1 MLSGFRLA
9 QVFRICTG
17 VGPIRAEFRRQY
29 RKGVG
34 KWPVRRRA
42 GRRSAERCSIMKKW
56 IWIWAAAALVG
67 CGRHLERVGSVDIV
81 PEPSDIRVGEGV
93 FSLTRRTEIRL
104 SDGDSSLARAAG
116 FFGELAGKSLGR
128 PLAVVRGGGQE
139 SGTVCVALGDL
150 PAEAYVLSVR
160 SDRIDLTGGSPAG
173 VFYGFQTLRQMLPES
188 ALRGEKARA
197 IDLPVVE
204 IRDEPRIGYRALL
217 LDAGRHFFGPEEVKS
232 VIDLMAMHK
241 LNRLQWHLTEDQ
253 GWRIEIRKYP
263 ELTRRGAWRDRSD
276 LRPAE
281 DGRPEKDPQP
291 YGGYYTQQQVREIVR
306 YAADRFIEI
315 VPEIEMP
322 GHAMAA
328 LASYPWLGC
337 LGEGYEVPSLWGV
350 KEDVYCAGKDST
362 FVFLEDVL
370 TEVTDLFPYG
380 LVHIGGDE
388 CPKARW
394 KECPRCQRRMRDEGL
409 GSEEELQSYFVRRIE
424 RFLASRNRRMVGW
437 DEIRQGG
444 LSETAIVLSRKRE
457 QGLRSA
463 LENGND
469 VIMTPY
475 LNCYFDYYQGSRET
489 EPLAFGGFLP
499 LRTAYDLDPFE
510 GLNAEQSR
518 RILGVQ
524 CNLWT
529 EFVATLDHA
538 EYMLLPRLAAFAERA
553 WTGGEGNY
561 PDFLRRLESFS
572 RLYDA
577 QGYEYRDFRP
587 EADSLRAS
595 LGS

>member
-1 MLSGFRLA
+1 
-9 QVFRICTG
+9 
-17 VGPIRAEFRRQY
+17 
-29 RKGVG
+29 
-34 KWPVRRRA
+34 
-42 GRRSAERCSIMKKW
+42 MKKW

-81 PEPSDIRVGEGV
+81 PEPSDVRVGEGV

-104 SDGDSSLARAAG
+104 SDGDSALVRTAEL
-116 FFGELAGKSLGR
+116 FGGLAGKSLGR

-139 SGTVCVALGDL
+139 SGAICVALGDL

-217 LDAGRHFFGPEEVKS
+217 LDVGRHFFGPEEVKS

-291 YGGYYTQQQVREIVR
+291 YGGYYTRQQVREIVR

-370 TEVTDLFPYG
+370 TEVTDLFPYE

-475 LNCYFDYYQGSRET
+475 MNSYFDYYQGSRET

-577 QGYEYRDFRP
+577 QGYEYRDFRS

>member
-1 MLSGFRLA
+1 
-9 QVFRICTG
+9 
-17 VGPIRAEFRRQY
+17 
-29 RKGVG
+29 
-34 KWPVRRRA
+34 
-42 GRRSAERCSIMKKW
+42 MKKW

-81 PEPSDIRVGEGV
+81 PEPSDVRVGEGV

-139 SGTVCVALGDL
+139 SGAICVALGDL

-217 LDAGRHFFGPEEVKS
+217 LDVGRHFFGPEEVKS

-370 TEVTDLFPYG
+370 TEVTDLVPYG

-538 EYMLLPRLAAFAERA
+538 EDMLLPRLAAFAERA

-577 QGYEYRDFRP
+577 QGYEYRDFWP

-595 LGS
+595 RGS

>member
-1 MLSGFRLA
+1 
-9 QVFRICTG
+9 
-17 VGPIRAEFRRQY
+17 
-29 RKGVG
+29 
-34 KWPVRRRA
+34 
-42 GRRSAERCSIMKKW
+42 MKKW

-81 PEPSDIRVGEGV
+81 PEPSDVRVGEGV

-104 SDGDSSLARAAG
+104 PDGDSALVRTAEL
-116 FFGELAGKSLGR
+116 FGELAGKSLGR

-370 TEVTDLFPYG
+370 TEVTDLFPYE

-561 PDFLRRLESFS
+561 PDFLRRLESLS

-577 QGYEYRDFRP
+577 QGYEYRDFRS

>member
-1 MLSGFRLA
+1 
-9 QVFRICTG
+9 
-17 VGPIRAEFRRQY
+17 
-29 RKGVG
+29 
-34 KWPVRRRA
+34 
-42 GRRSAERCSIMKKW
+42 MKKW

-81 PEPSDIRVGEGV
+81 PEPSDVRVGEGV

-128 PLAVVRGGGQE
+128 PLAVVRSGGQE
-139 SGTVCVALGDL
+139 SGAICVALGDL

-188 ALRGEKARA
+188 ALRGEKART

-217 LDAGRHFFGPEEVKS
+217 LDVGRHFFGPEEVKS

-263 ELTRRGAWRDRSD
+263 ELTCRGAWRDRSD

-291 YGGYYTQQQVREIVR
+291 YGGYYTRQQVREIVR

-315 VPEIEMP
+315 VPEIGMP

-370 TEVTDLFPYG
+370 TEVTDLFPYE

-561 PDFLRRLESFS
+561 PDFLRRLESLS

>member
-1 MLSGFRLA
+1 
-9 QVFRICTG
+9 
-17 VGPIRAEFRRQY
+17 
-29 RKGVG
+29 
-34 KWPVRRRA
+34 
-42 GRRSAERCSIMKKW
+42 MKKW

-81 PEPSDIRVGEGV
+81 PEPSDVRVGEGV

-104 SDGDSSLARAAG
+104 PDGDSALVRTAEL
-116 FFGELAGKSLGR
+116 FGELAGKSLGR
-128 PLAVVRGGGQE
+128 PLTVVRGGGQE
-139 SGTVCVALGDL
+139 SGAICVALGDL

-173 VFYGFQTLRQMLPES
+173 VFYGFQTLRQLLPES
-188 ALRGEKARA
+188 ALRGERARA

-217 LDAGRHFFGPEEVKS
+217 LDVGRHFFGPEEVKS

-380 LVHIGGDE
+380 FVHIGGDE

-475 LNCYFDYYQGSRET
+475 MNCYFDYYQGSRET

-510 GLNAEQSR
+510 GLDAEQSR

-553 WTGGEGNY
+553 WTGGEGDY
-561 PDFLRRLESFS
+561 PDFLRRLESLS

-595 LGS
+595 QGL

>member
-1 MLSGFRLA
+1 
-9 QVFRICTG
+9 
-17 VGPIRAEFRRQY
+17 
-29 RKGVG
+29 
-34 KWPVRRRA
+34 
-42 GRRSAERCSIMKKW
+42 MKKW
-56 IWIWAAAALVG
+56 IWIWATAVLVG

-81 PEPSDIRVGEGV
+81 PEPSDVRVGEGV

-104 SDGDSSLARAAG
+104 PDGDSALVRTAEL
-116 FFGELAGKSLGR
+116 FGELAGKSLGR

-139 SGTVCVALGDL
+139 SGAICVALGDL
-150 PAEAYVLSVR
+150 PAEAYVLNVR

-188 ALRGEKARA
+188 ALRGERARA

-217 LDAGRHFFGPEEVKS
+217 LDVGRHFFGPEEVKS

-475 LNCYFDYYQGSRET
+475 MNCYFDYYQGSRET

-510 GLNAEQSR
+510 GLDAEQSR

-553 WTGGEGNY
+553 WTGGEGDY
-561 PDFLRRLESFS
+561 PDFLRRLESLS

-595 LGS
+595 QGL

>member
-1 MLSGFRLA
+1 
-9 QVFRICTG
+9 
-17 VGPIRAEFRRQY
+17 
-29 RKGVG
+29 
-34 KWPVRRRA
+34 
-42 GRRSAERCSIMKKW
+42 MKKW

-81 PEPSDIRVGEGV
+81 PEPSDVRVGEGV

-139 SGTVCVALGDL
+139 SGAICVALGDL

-217 LDAGRHFFGPEEVKS
+217 LDVGRHFFGPEEVKS

-291 YGGYYTQQQVREIVR
+291 YGGYYTRQQVREIVR

-577 QGYEYRDFRP
+577 HSGTMNGFGRRG
-587 EADSLRAS
+587 A
-595 LGS
+595 

>member
-1 MLSGFRLA
+1 
-9 QVFRICTG
+9 
-17 VGPIRAEFRRQY
+17 
-29 RKGVG
+29 
-34 KWPVRRRA
+34 
-42 GRRSAERCSIMKKW
+42 MKKW

-253 GWRIEIRKYP
+253 GWRIEIQKYP

>member
-1 MLSGFRLA
+1 
-9 QVFRICTG
+9 
-17 VGPIRAEFRRQY
+17 
-29 RKGVG
+29 
-34 KWPVRRRA
+34 
-42 GRRSAERCSIMKKW
+42 MKKW

-81 PEPSDIRVGEGV
+81 PEPSDVRVGEGV

-116 FFGELAGKSLGR
+116 VFGELAGKALGR
-128 PLAVVRGGGQE
+128 PLAVVRGGRQE
-139 SGTVCVALGDL
+139 SGAICVALGNL

-577 QGYEYRDFRP
+577 QGYEYRDFRS

>member
-1 MLSGFRLA
+1 
-9 QVFRICTG
+9 
-17 VGPIRAEFRRQY
+17 
-29 RKGVG
+29 
-34 KWPVRRRA
+34 
-42 GRRSAERCSIMKKW
+42 MKKW

-81 PEPSDIRVGEGV
+81 PEPSDVRVGEGV

-104 SDGDSSLARAAG
+104 SDGDSALVRTAEL
-116 FFGELAGKSLGR
+116 FGGLAGKSLGR
-128 PLAVVRGGGQE
+128 PLAVVRGGGQD
-139 SGTVCVALGDL
+139 SGTICVALGDL

-217 LDAGRHFFGPEEVKS
+217 LDVGRHFFGPEEVKS

-291 YGGYYTQQQVREIVR
+291 YGGYYTRQQVREIVR

-370 TEVTDLFPYG
+370 TEVTDLFPYE

-424 RFLASRNRRMVGW
+424 RFLASRNRQMVGW

-561 PDFLRRLESFS
+561 PDFLRRLESLS

>member
-1 MLSGFRLA
+1 
-9 QVFRICTG
+9 
-17 VGPIRAEFRRQY
+17 
-29 RKGVG
+29 
-34 KWPVRRRA
+34 
-42 GRRSAERCSIMKKW
+42 
-56 IWIWAAAALVG
+56 
-67 CGRHLERVGSVDIV
+67 
-81 PEPSDIRVGEGV
+81 
-93 FSLTRRTEIRL
+93 
-104 SDGDSSLARAAG
+104 
-116 FFGELAGKSLGR
+116 
-128 PLAVVRGGGQE
+128 
-139 SGTVCVALGDL
+139 
-150 PAEAYVLSVR
+150 
-160 SDRIDLTGGSPAG
+160 
-173 VFYGFQTLRQMLPES
+173 
-188 ALRGEKARA
+188 
-197 IDLPVVE
+197 
-204 IRDEPRIGYRALL
+204 
-217 LDAGRHFFGPEEVKS
+217 
-232 VIDLMAMHK
+232 
-241 LNRLQWHLTEDQ
+241 
-253 GWRIEIRKYP
+253 
-263 ELTRRGAWRDRSD
+263 
-276 LRPAE
+276 
-281 DGRPEKDPQP
+281 
-291 YGGYYTQQQVREIVR
+291 
-306 YAADRFIEI
+306 
-315 VPEIEMP
+315 
-322 GHAMAA
+322 MAA

-370 TEVTDLFPYG
+370 TEVTDLFPYE

-561 PDFLRRLESFS
+561 PDFLRRLESLS

-577 QGYEYRDFRP
+577 QGYEYRDFRS

>member
-1 MLSGFRLA
+1 
-9 QVFRICTG
+9 
-17 VGPIRAEFRRQY
+17 
-29 RKGVG
+29 
-34 KWPVRRRA
+34 
-42 GRRSAERCSIMKKW
+42 MKKW

-104 SDGDSSLARAAG
+104 SDGDSSLAHAAG

>member
-1 MLSGFRLA
+1 
-9 QVFRICTG
+9 
-17 VGPIRAEFRRQY
+17 
-29 RKGVG
+29 
-34 KWPVRRRA
+34 
-42 GRRSAERCSIMKKW
+42 MKKW
-56 IWIWAAAALVG
+56 IWIWATAVLVG

-81 PEPSDIRVGEGV
+81 PEPSDVRVGEGV

-104 SDGDSSLARAAG
+104 PDGDSALVRTAEL
-116 FFGELAGKSLGR
+116 FGELAGKSLGR

-139 SGTVCVALGDL
+139 SGAICVALGDL
-150 PAEAYVLSVR
+150 PAEAYVLNVR

-188 ALRGEKARA
+188 ALRGERARA

-217 LDAGRHFFGPEEVKS
+217 LDVGRHFFGPEEVKS

-370 TEVTDLFPYG
+370 TEVTDLSPYG

-475 LNCYFDYYQGSRET
+475 MNCYFDYYQGSRET

-510 GLNAEQSR
+510 GLDAEQSR

-553 WTGGEGNY
+553 WTGGEGDY
-561 PDFLRRLESFS
+561 PDFLRRLESLS

-595 LGS
+595 QGL

>member
-1 MLSGFRLA
+1 
-9 QVFRICTG
+9 
-17 VGPIRAEFRRQY
+17 
-29 RKGVG
+29 
-34 KWPVRRRA
+34 
-42 GRRSAERCSIMKKW
+42 MKKW

-81 PEPSDIRVGEGV
+81 PEPSDVRVGEGV

-104 SDGDSSLARAAG
+104 SDGDSALVRTAEL
-116 FFGELAGKSLGR
+116 FGGLAGKSLGR

-139 SGTVCVALGDL
+139 SGTICVALGDL

-217 LDAGRHFFGPEEVKS
+217 LDVGRHFFGPEEVKS

-291 YGGYYTQQQVREIVR
+291 YGGYYTRQQVREIVR

-370 TEVTDLFPYG
+370 TEVTDLFPYE

-577 QGYEYRDFRP
+577 QGYEYRDFRS

>member
-1 MLSGFRLA
+1 
-9 QVFRICTG
+9 
-17 VGPIRAEFRRQY
+17 
-29 RKGVG
+29 
-34 KWPVRRRA
+34 
-42 GRRSAERCSIMKKW
+42 MKKW

-81 PEPSDIRVGEGV
+81 PEPSDVRVGEGV

-104 SDGDSSLARAAG
+104 PDGDSALVRTAEL
-116 FFGELAGKSLGR
+116 FGGLAGKSLGR

-139 SGTVCVALGDL
+139 SGAICVALGDL

-173 VFYGFQTLRQMLPES
+173 VFYGFQTLRQLLPES
-188 ALRGEKARA
+188 ALRGEEARA

-217 LDAGRHFFGPEEVKS
+217 LDVGRHFFGPEEVKS

-291 YGGYYTQQQVREIVR
+291 YGGYYTRQQVREIVR

-370 TEVTDLFPYG
+370 TEVTDLFPYE

-561 PDFLRRLESFS
+561 PDFLRRLESLS

-577 QGYEYRDFRP
+577 QGYEYRDFRS

>member
-1 MLSGFRLA
+1 M
-9 QVFRICTG
+9 
-17 VGPIRAEFRRQY
+17 
-29 RKGVG
+29 
-34 KWPVRRRA
+34 
-42 GRRSAERCSIMKKW
+42 
-56 IWIWAAAALVG
+56 
-67 CGRHLERVGSVDIV
+67 
-81 PEPSDIRVGEGV
+81 
-93 FSLTRRTEIRL
+93 
-104 SDGDSSLARAAG
+104 
-116 FFGELAGKSLGR
+116 
-128 PLAVVRGGGQE
+128 
-139 SGTVCVALGDL
+139 
-150 PAEAYVLSVR
+150 
-160 SDRIDLTGGSPAG
+160 
-173 VFYGFQTLRQMLPES
+173 
-188 ALRGEKARA
+188 
-197 IDLPVVE
+197 VE

-217 LDAGRHFFGPEEVKS
+217 LDVGRHFFGPEEVKS

-276 LRPAE
+276 LRLAE

-291 YGGYYTQQQVREIVR
+291 YGGYYTRQQVREIVR

-499 LRTAYDLDPFE
+499 VADGLRSGPVR
-510 GLNAEQSR
+510 GLER
-518 RILGVQ
+518 RAVAPDSGCAVQ
-524 CNLWT
+524 PVDRIRSDARPCRVY
-529 EFVATLDHA
+529 VAA
-538 EYMLLPRLAAFAERA
+538 P
-553 WTGGEGNY
+553 TGG
-561 PDFLRRLESFS
+561 FRRTGL
-572 RLYDA
+572 D
-577 QGYEYRDFRP
+577 GRP
-587 EADSLRAS
+587 KGTIPIS
-595 LGS
+595 

>member
-1 MLSGFRLA
+1 
-9 QVFRICTG
+9 
-17 VGPIRAEFRRQY
+17 
-29 RKGVG
+29 
-34 KWPVRRRA
+34 
-42 GRRSAERCSIMKKW
+42 MKKW

-81 PEPSDIRVGEGV
+81 PEPSDVRVGEGV

-139 SGTVCVALGDL
+139 SGAICVALGDL

-217 LDAGRHFFGPEEVKS
+217 LDVGRHFFGPEEVKS

-291 YGGYYTQQQVREIVR
+291 YGGYYTRQQVREIVR

-577 QGYEYRDFRP
+577 QGYEYRDSGRKP
-587 EADSLRAS
+587 IA
-595 LGS
+595 

>member
-1 MLSGFRLA
+1 
-9 QVFRICTG
+9 
-17 VGPIRAEFRRQY
+17 
-29 RKGVG
+29 
-34 KWPVRRRA
+34 
-42 GRRSAERCSIMKKW
+42 MKKW

-81 PEPSDIRVGEGV
+81 PEPSDVRVGEGV

-116 FFGELAGKSLGR
+116 VFGELAGKSLGR

-139 SGTVCVALGDL
+139 SGAICVALGDL

-291 YGGYYTQQQVREIVR
+291 YGGYYTRQQVREIVR

-370 TEVTDLFPYG
+370 TEVTDLFPYE

-577 QGYEYRDFRP
+577 QGYEYRDFRS

>member
-1 MLSGFRLA
+1 
-9 QVFRICTG
+9 
-17 VGPIRAEFRRQY
+17 
-29 RKGVG
+29 
-34 KWPVRRRA
+34 
-42 GRRSAERCSIMKKW
+42 MKKW

-81 PEPSDIRVGEGV
+81 PEPSDVRVGEGV

-139 SGTVCVALGDL
+139 SGAICVALGDL

-217 LDAGRHFFGPEEVKS
+217 LDVGRHFFGPEEVKS

-291 YGGYYTQQQVREIVR
+291 YGGYYTRQQVREIVR

-388 CPKARW
+388 CPS
-394 KECPRCQRRMRDEGL
+394 CQRRMRDEGL

>member
-1 MLSGFRLA
+1 
-9 QVFRICTG
+9 
-17 VGPIRAEFRRQY
+17 
-29 RKGVG
+29 
-34 KWPVRRRA
+34 
-42 GRRSAERCSIMKKW
+42 MKKW

-81 PEPSDIRVGEGV
+81 PELSDVRVGEGV

-104 SDGDSSLARAAG
+104 PDGDSALVRTAEL
-116 FFGELAGKSLGR
+116 FGELAGKSLGR
-128 PLAVVRGGGQE
+128 PLTVVRGGGQE
-139 SGTVCVALGDL
+139 SGAICVTLGDL
-150 PAEAYVLSVR
+150 PAEAYVLNVR

-173 VFYGFQTLRQMLPES
+173 VFYGFQTLRQLLPES
-188 ALRGEKARA
+188 ALRGERARA
-197 IDLPVVE
+197 IDLPAVE

-217 LDAGRHFFGPEEVKS
+217 LDVGRHFFGPEEVKS

-475 LNCYFDYYQGSRET
+475 VNCYFDYYQGSRET
-489 EPLAFGGFLP
+489 EPQAFGGFLP

-510 GLNAEQSR
+510 GLDAEQSR

-553 WTGGEGNY
+553 WTGGEGDY
-561 PDFLRRLESFS
+561 PDFLRRLESLS

-595 LGS
+595 QGL

>member
-1 MLSGFRLA
+1 
-9 QVFRICTG
+9 
-17 VGPIRAEFRRQY
+17 
-29 RKGVG
+29 
-34 KWPVRRRA
+34 
-42 GRRSAERCSIMKKW
+42 MKKW

-81 PEPSDIRVGEGV
+81 PEPSDVRVGEGV

-139 SGTVCVALGDL
+139 SGAICVALGDL

-160 SDRIDLTGGSPAG
+160 SDRIDLPGGSPAG

-291 YGGYYTQQQVREIVR
+291 YGGYYTRQQVREIVR

-370 TEVTDLFPYG
+370 TEVTDLFPYE

-577 QGYEYRDFRP
+577 QGYEYRDFRS

>member
-34 KWPVRRRA
+34 NGPVRRRA

>member
-1 MLSGFRLA
+1 
-9 QVFRICTG
+9 
-17 VGPIRAEFRRQY
+17 
-29 RKGVG
+29 
-34 KWPVRRRA
+34 
-42 GRRSAERCSIMKKW
+42 MKKW

-81 PEPSDIRVGEGV
+81 PEPSDVRVGEGV

-128 PLAVVRGGGQE
+128 PLAVVRGGRQE
-139 SGTVCVALGDL
+139 SGAICVALGNL

-444 LSETAIVLSRKRE
+444 LSETAIVLSRKRRAGASLGARKRQRRDYDALSE
-457 QGLRSA
+457 LLFRLLSGQSRDRAAGFRRLSAVADGLRSGPVRG
-463 LENGND
+463 LERRAVAPDSGRAVQPVD
-469 VIMTPY
+469 RIRCDARPCRVYVAAPIGGFRRTGLDGRRRELSRFPEAFGVV
-475 LNCYFDYYQGSRET
+475 LAAVRRAGIRVSGFPVGSR
-489 EPLAFGGFLP
+489 
-499 LRTAYDLDPFE
+499 
-510 GLNAEQSR
+510 
-518 RILGVQ
+518 
-524 CNLWT
+524 
-529 EFVATLDHA
+529 
-538 EYMLLPRLAAFAERA
+538 
-553 WTGGEGNY
+553 
-561 PDFLRRLESFS
+561 
-572 RLYDA
+572 
-577 QGYEYRDFRP
+577 
-587 EADSLRAS
+587 
-595 LGS
+595 

>member
-1 MLSGFRLA
+1 MN
-9 QVFRICTG
+9 
-17 VGPIRAEFRRQY
+17 
-29 RKGVG
+29 
-34 KWPVRRRA
+34 
-42 GRRSAERCSIMKKW
+42 KW

-81 PEPSDIRVGEGV
+81 PEPSDVRVGEGV

-139 SGTVCVALGDL
+139 SGAICVALGDL

-291 YGGYYTQQQVREIVR
+291 YGGYYTRQQVREIVR

-370 TEVTDLFPYG
+370 TEVTDLFPYE

-577 QGYEYRDFRP
+577 QGYEYRDFRS

>member
-1 MLSGFRLA
+1 
-9 QVFRICTG
+9 
-17 VGPIRAEFRRQY
+17 
-29 RKGVG
+29 
-34 KWPVRRRA
+34 
-42 GRRSAERCSIMKKW
+42 MKKW

-81 PEPSDIRVGEGV
+81 PEPSDVRVGEGV

-104 SDGDSSLARAAG
+104 SDGDSALVRTAEL
-116 FFGELAGKSLGR
+116 FGGLAGKSLGR

-139 SGTVCVALGDL
+139 SGTICVALGDL

-217 LDAGRHFFGPEEVKS
+217 LDVGRHFFGPEEVKS

-291 YGGYYTQQQVREIVR
+291 YGGYYTRQQVREIVR

-561 PDFLRRLESFS
+561 PDFLRRLESLS

-577 QGYEYRDFRP
+577 QGYEYRDFRS

>member
-1 MLSGFRLA
+1 MAG
-9 QVFRICTG
+9 T
-17 VGPIRAEFRRQY
+17 P
-29 RKGVG
+29 
-34 KWPVRRRA
+34 PA

-81 PEPSDIRVGEGV
+81 PEPSDVRVGEGV

-139 SGTVCVALGDL
+139 SGAICVALGDL

-217 LDAGRHFFGPEEVKS
+217 LDVGRHFFGPEEVKS

-291 YGGYYTQQQVREIVR
+291 YGGYYTRQQVREIVR

>member
-1 MLSGFRLA
+1 
-9 QVFRICTG
+9 
-17 VGPIRAEFRRQY
+17 
-29 RKGVG
+29 
-34 KWPVRRRA
+34 
-42 GRRSAERCSIMKKW
+42 MKKW

-81 PEPSDIRVGEGV
+81 PEPSDVRVGEGV

-139 SGTVCVALGDL
+139 SGAICVALGDL

-217 LDAGRHFFGPEEVKS
+217 LDVGRHFFGPEEVKS
-232 VIDLMAMHK
+232 VIDLVATYK
-241 LNRLQWHLTEDQ
+241 INRLQWHLTEDQ

-291 YGGYYTQQQVREIVR
+291 YGGYYTRQQVREIVR

>member
-1 MLSGFRLA
+1 
-9 QVFRICTG
+9 
-17 VGPIRAEFRRQY
+17 
-29 RKGVG
+29 
-34 KWPVRRRA
+34 
-42 GRRSAERCSIMKKW
+42 MKKW

-81 PEPSDIRVGEGV
+81 PEPSDVRVGEGV

-104 SDGDSSLARAAG
+104 PDGDSALVRTAEL
-116 FFGELAGKSLGR
+116 FGGLAGKSLGR

-139 SGTVCVALGDL
+139 SGTICVALGDL

-217 LDAGRHFFGPEEVKS
+217 LDVGRHFFGPEEVKS

-276 LRPAE
+276 LRLAE

-291 YGGYYTQQQVREIVR
+291 YGGYYTRQQVREIVR

-561 PDFLRRLESFS
+561 PDFLRRLESLS

-577 QGYEYRDFRP
+577 QGYEYRDFRS

>member
-1 MLSGFRLA
+1 
-9 QVFRICTG
+9 
-17 VGPIRAEFRRQY
+17 
-29 RKGVG
+29 
-34 KWPVRRRA
+34 
-42 GRRSAERCSIMKKW
+42 MKKW

-81 PEPSDIRVGEGV
+81 PEPSDVRVGEGV

-128 PLAVVRGGGQE
+128 PLAVVRGGGQG
-139 SGTVCVALGDL
+139 SGAICVALGDL

-173 VFYGFQTLRQMLPES
+173 VFYGFQTLRQLLPES

-204 IRDEPRIGYRALL
+204 IRDEPRVGYRALL
-217 LDAGRHFFGPEEVKS
+217 LDVGRHFFGPEEVKS

-291 YGGYYTQQQVREIVR
+291 YGGYYTRQQVREIVR

-424 RFLASRNRRMVGW
+424 RFLASRNRQMVGW

-489 EPLAFGGFLP
+489 EPLAFDGFLP

-561 PDFLRRLESFS
+561 PDFLRRLESLS

>member
-1 MLSGFRLA
+1 MRPGFSA
-9 QVFRICTG
+9 S
-17 VGPIRAEFRRQY
+17 
-29 RKGVG
+29 
-34 KWPVRRRA
+34 WPE
-42 GRRSAERCSIMKKW
+42 S
-56 IWIWAAAALVG
+56 
-67 CGRHLERVGSVDIV
+67 
-81 PEPSDIRVGEGV
+81 P
-93 FSLTRRTEIRL
+93 
-104 SDGDSSLARAAG
+104 
-116 FFGELAGKSLGR
+116 GR

-139 SGTVCVALGDL
+139 SGAICVALGDL

-160 SDRIDLTGGSPAG
+160 SDRIDLTGEARRRAYST
-173 VFYGFQTLRQMLPES
+173 GFRRSERLSPES

-217 LDAGRHFFGPEEVKS
+217 LDVGRHFFGPEEVKS

-291 YGGYYTQQQVREIVR
+291 YGGYYTRQQVREIVR

-370 TEVTDLFPYG
+370 TEVTDLFPYE

-561 PDFLRRLESFS
+561 PDFLRRLESLS

-577 QGYEYRDFRP
+577 QGYEYRDFRS

>member
-1 MLSGFRLA
+1 
-9 QVFRICTG
+9 
-17 VGPIRAEFRRQY
+17 
-29 RKGVG
+29 
-34 KWPVRRRA
+34 
-42 GRRSAERCSIMKKW
+42 MKKW

-81 PEPSDIRVGEGV
+81 PEPSDVRVGEGV

-139 SGTVCVALGDL
+139 SGAICVALGDL

-173 VFYGFQTLRQMLPES
+173 VLYGFQTLRQMLPES

-217 LDAGRHFFGPEEVKS
+217 LDVGRHFFGPEEVKS

>member
-1 MLSGFRLA
+1 
-9 QVFRICTG
+9 
-17 VGPIRAEFRRQY
+17 
-29 RKGVG
+29 
-34 KWPVRRRA
+34 
-42 GRRSAERCSIMKKW
+42 MKKW

-81 PEPSDIRVGEGV
+81 PEPSDVRVGEGV

-104 SDGDSSLARAAG
+104 SDGDSALVRTAEL
-116 FFGELAGKSLGR
+116 FGGLAGKSLGR

-139 SGTVCVALGDL
+139 SGTICVALGDL

-217 LDAGRHFFGPEEVKS
+217 LDVGRHFFGPEEVKS

-276 LRPAE
+276 LRLAE

-291 YGGYYTQQQVREIVR
+291 YGGYYTRQQVREIVR

-394 KECPRCQRRMRDEGL
+394 KECPRCQRRMRDEDL

-561 PDFLRRLESFS
+561 PDFLRRLESLS

-577 QGYEYRDFRP
+577 QGYEYRDFRS

>member
-1 MLSGFRLA
+1 
-9 QVFRICTG
+9 
-17 VGPIRAEFRRQY
+17 
-29 RKGVG
+29 
-34 KWPVRRRA
+34 
-42 GRRSAERCSIMKKW
+42 MKKW

-139 SGTVCVALGDL
+139 SGAICVALGDL

-217 LDAGRHFFGPEEVKS
+217 LDVGRHFFGPEEVKS

-291 YGGYYTQQQVREIVR
+291 YGGYYTRQQVREIVR

-370 TEVTDLFPYG
+370 TEVTDLFPYE

-561 PDFLRRLESFS
+561 PDFLRRLESLS

-577 QGYEYRDFRP
+577 QGYEYRDFRS

>member
-1 MLSGFRLA
+1 
-9 QVFRICTG
+9 
-17 VGPIRAEFRRQY
+17 
-29 RKGVG
+29 
-34 KWPVRRRA
+34 
-42 GRRSAERCSIMKKW
+42 MKKW

-139 SGTVCVALGDL
+139 SGTICVALGDL

-217 LDAGRHFFGPEEVKS
+217 LDVGRHFFGPEEVKS

-281 DGRPEKDPQP
+281 NGRPEKDPQP
-291 YGGYYTQQQVREIVR
+291 YGGYYTQQQVREIVC
-306 YAADRFIEI
+306 YAVDRFIEI

-424 RFLASRNRRMVGW
+424 RFLASRNRQMVGW

-561 PDFLRRLESFS
+561 PDFLRRLESLS

-577 QGYEYRDFRP
+577 QGYEYRDFRS

>member
-1 MLSGFRLA
+1 
-9 QVFRICTG
+9 
-17 VGPIRAEFRRQY
+17 
-29 RKGVG
+29 
-34 KWPVRRRA
+34 
-42 GRRSAERCSIMKKW
+42 MKKW

-81 PEPSDIRVGEGV
+81 PEPSDVRVGEGV

-104 SDGDSSLARAAG
+104 PDGDSALVRTAEL
-116 FFGELAGKSLGR
+116 FGGLAGKSLGR

-139 SGTVCVALGDL
+139 SGTICVALGDL

-217 LDAGRHFFGPEEVKS
+217 LDVGRHFFGPEEVKS

-276 LRPAE
+276 LRLAE
-281 DGRPEKDPQP
+281 DGRPEKDTQP
-291 YGGYYTQQQVREIVR
+291 YGGYYTRQQVREIVR

>member
-1 MLSGFRLA
+1 
-9 QVFRICTG
+9 
-17 VGPIRAEFRRQY
+17 
-29 RKGVG
+29 
-34 KWPVRRRA
+34 
-42 GRRSAERCSIMKKW
+42 MKKW

-81 PEPSDIRVGEGV
+81 PEPSDVRVGEGV

-104 SDGDSSLARAAG
+104 SDGDSALVRTAEL
-116 FFGELAGKSLGR
+116 FGGLAGKSLGR

-139 SGTVCVALGDL
+139 SGTICVALGDL
-150 PAEAYVLSVR
+150 PAEAYGLSVR

-173 VFYGFQTLRQMLPES
+173 VFYVFQTLRQMLPES

-217 LDAGRHFFGPEEVKS
+217 LDVGRHFFGPEEVKS

-291 YGGYYTQQQVREIVR
+291 YGGYYTRQQVREIVR

-370 TEVTDLFPYG
+370 TEVTDLFPYE

-424 RFLASRNRRMVGW
+424 RFLASRNRQMVGW

-561 PDFLRRLESFS
+561 PDFLRRLESLS

>member
-1 MLSGFRLA
+1 
-9 QVFRICTG
+9 
-17 VGPIRAEFRRQY
+17 
-29 RKGVG
+29 
-34 KWPVRRRA
+34 
-42 GRRSAERCSIMKKW
+42 MKKW

-524 CNLWT
+524 CNLWS
-529 EFVATLDHA
+529 ELVARLDHA